1 MAKKRASFDVVLV
14 IQIVLAV
21 FLISL
26 GIAGI
31 NDWNSNANQFSRGVT
46 RFFGGTS
53 NPFNLV
59 VAICELV
66 AGVIVLAGVF
76 VAGQAR
82 LLFAATLV
90 ISILWAV
97 LIVITFFTQD
107 AFQTGPVLVAEPS
120 ERGPHRP
127 ADPLAGQPQVR
138 LSRAAGGEPTAACPG
153 SDRAG
158 RFRPALDL
166 GFPGGYCCARTG
178 RSSPLRG
185 D

>member
-1 MAKKRASFDVVLV
+1 MCGSPPRGKLPTMAKKRASFDVVLV

-107 AFQTGPVLVAEPS
+107 AFQPDLFS
-120 ERGPHRP
+120 W
-127 ADPLAGQPQVR
+127 LSR
-138 LSRAAGGEPTAACPG
+138 LS
-153 SDRAG
+153 SDLIVLLTLWLVNRKYA
-158 RFRPALDL
+158 
-166 GFPGGYCCARTG
+166 
-178 RSSPLRG
+178 
-185 D
+185 